1 MRFLLIIA
9 IVSITLIGCKKT
21 TEITE
26 NSQQENTTIAQ
37 EESVLVVTEE
47 TTAETTAEVKIVKKP
62 ESIENTVNNEPKTSG
77 KQPKIQFQQKTFD
90 YGMIE
95 QGDKVQHQ
103 FTFTNTGTADLI
115 IKDAQASCGCT
126 TPSYPFVPIKP
137 GESASIGV
145 TFSSVGK
152 MGTQR
157 PSITVTSNAYPKVTT
172 LHLEGFVTDK
182 LARNNQVIEPNV
194 SIKSEDNVTKGGE
207 IIKKEEPVI
216 EEDN

>member
-9 IVSITLIGCKKT
+9 IGCITFMGCKQNN
-21 TEITE
+21 EITE
-26 NSQQENTTIAQ
+26 SNQQEPTTIAQ

-47 TTAETTAEVKIVKKP
+47 TAVAQTEQAAETPKT
-62 ESIENTVNNEPKTSG
+62 IETPVNAEPKVSG
-77 KQPKIQFQQKTFD
+77 KQPKIQFDQKTFD

-103 FTFTNTGTADLI
+103 FTFTNTGDADLI

-137 GESASIGV
+137 GERGTIGV

-182 LARNNQVIEPNV
+182 LARNEKIEPNV
-194 SIKSEDNVTKGGE
+194 NIKSEDNVTKGGE
-207 IIKKEEPVI
+207 IIKTEGTVI
-216 EEDN
+216 EDN

>member
-9 IVSITLIGCKKT
+9 ISSLTFMGCKKAA
-21 TEITE
+21 E
-26 NSQQENTTIAQ
+26 NTANNQQENTEITS
-37 EESVLVVTEE
+37 EESVLVTTEAPAEEAVAEVSKDAEMVE
-47 TTAETTAEVKIVKKP
+47 TTINKA
-62 ESIENTVNNEPKTSG
+62 PKAPT
-77 KQPKIQFQQKTFD
+77 KQAKIQFNQNTFD

-103 FTFTNTGTADLI
+103 FTFTNTGDADLI

-137 GESASIGV
+137 GETGVIGV

-157 PSITVTSNAYPKVTT
+157 PSITVTSNAYPRVST

-182 LARNNQVIEPNV
+182 LEKSKLTEPNV
-194 SIKSEDNVTKGGE
+194 IINSEDNVSKGGE
-207 IIKKEEPVI
+207 VVKKGESGI
-216 EEDN
+216 DN